1 MYFVLTI
8 TSIKKI
14 IPEAASS
21 QVLVCKISEKPC
33 PWSFKCLHVG
43 MDKNDMIKTYITEKM
58 LSSGFD
64 ILKYVH
70 CKYFFKPSYVGYTM
84 SDVSE
89 LL

>member
-1 MYFVLTI
+1 
-8 TSIKKI
+8 
-14 IPEAASS
+14 
-21 QVLVCKISEKPC
+21 
-33 PWSFKCLHVG
+33 
-43 MDKNDMIKTYITEKM
+43 MIKTYITEKM